1 MAVLVCIAGAAVC
14 AHAGEPTDAAGGS
27 RIGYVDMGRALNKV
41 SDGVAAKKQ
50 LKVEFKERQQ
60 RLDILQKELVVM
72 REELDRKRLVLS
84 TEVLDAK
91 ERAYRQKLIEVQ
103 HRFSD
108 FQRKMAERE
117 ARLTDEIL
125 KNLRGIVRDI
135 GDREDYALILEK
147 SQEIVLYAP
156 GADDLTDRVI
166 KDYNRGSRGK
176 RRR

>member
-1 MAVLVCIAGAAVC
+1 MVVLACIAGAAIC
-14 AHAGEPTDAAGGS
+14 AHAEEASGSGSS
-27 RIGYVDMGRALNKV
+27 RIGYVDMGRALNRV
-41 SDGVAAKKQ
+41 SDGVAAKRQ
-50 LKVEFKERQQ
+50 LKLEFKERQQ
-60 RLDILQKELVVM
+60 RLDILQKELVEM
-72 REELDRKRLVLS
+72 REELDRKRLALS
-84 TEVLDAK
+84 TDVLEAK
-91 ERAYRQKLIEVQ
+91 ERAYRQKLMEVQ

-125 KNLRGIVRDI
+125 KNLRGVVRDI
-135 GDREDYALILEK
+135 GDRGDYALILEK

-166 KDYNRGSRGK
+166 KDYNRSSRGK